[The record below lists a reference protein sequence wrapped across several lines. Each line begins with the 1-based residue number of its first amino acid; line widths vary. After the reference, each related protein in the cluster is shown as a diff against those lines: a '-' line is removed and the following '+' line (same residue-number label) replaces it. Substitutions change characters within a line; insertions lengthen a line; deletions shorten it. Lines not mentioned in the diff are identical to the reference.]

1 MNKSNYH
8 MKNIILRYFSITAF
22 ISTML
27 LIGCVENKDS
37 SGLEYMPDMY
47 RSPAIE
53 PYVDYAEIRGKQNP
67 DLANKLSSKIPPLGT
82 IPYYGLDTDMVEIMM
97 PYFRNPSIE
106 FKQTHGLVDFIFSDK
121 NEYELAINDTI
132 NPIALNTDNSKEIF
146 DQGKTIYTSMCAH
159 CHGEKGDGNGPMVQS
174 GAYSG
179 VPAYGERKDLS
190 EGQLFY
196 SIYYGKGAMGAHGS
210 LINKKEIWTL
220 VHYIR
225 KFQNPEYGKK
235 KSEKKEDE
243 IVISDVSN
251 NGPVNEDTITVNNPM

>member
-1 MNKSNYH
+1 
-8 MKNIILRYFSITAF
+8 
-22 ISTML
+22 
-27 LIGCVENKDS
+27 
-37 SGLEYMPDMY
+37 
-47 RSPAIE
+47 
-53 PYVDYAEIRGKQNP
+53 
-67 DLANKLSSKIPPLGT
+67 
-82 IPYYGLDTDMVEIMM
+82 
-97 PYFRNPSIE
+97 
-106 FKQTHGLVDFIFSDK
+106 
-121 NEYELAINDTI
+121 
-132 NPIALNTDNSKEIF
+132 
-146 DQGKTIYTSMCAH
+146 
-159 CHGEKGDGNGPMVQS
+159 MVQS